1 MNIHLYLPYFIIAY
15 MMMLRWNLLKQKK
28 SFKVSKDSKKLPIS
42 GLHKSKPVKIQ
53 SLDPEMVK
61 TERDNKK

>member
-1 MNIHLYLPYFIIAY
+1 
-15 MMMLRWNLLKQKK
+15 MLRWNLLKQKK